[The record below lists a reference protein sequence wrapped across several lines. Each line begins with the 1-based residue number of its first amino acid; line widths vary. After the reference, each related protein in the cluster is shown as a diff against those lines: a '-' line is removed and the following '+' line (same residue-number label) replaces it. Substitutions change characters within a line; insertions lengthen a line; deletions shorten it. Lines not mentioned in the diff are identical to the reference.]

1 MVDLFTRKYRRKI
14 KQYINKITSLS
25 SLFERDNVKTSQHY
39 QDSAEKIE
47 TFLFGEFPR
56 MYYIVT

>member
-25 SLFERDNVKTSQHY
+25 SLFKRDNVKTSQHY

-47 TFLFGEFPR
+47 TFLLGEFPR
-56 MYYIVT
+56 TYYTVT